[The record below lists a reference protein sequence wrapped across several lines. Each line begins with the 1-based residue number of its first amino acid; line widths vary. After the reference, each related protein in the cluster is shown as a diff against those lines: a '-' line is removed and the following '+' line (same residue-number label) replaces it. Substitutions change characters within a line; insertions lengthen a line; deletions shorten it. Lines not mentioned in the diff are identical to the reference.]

1 MNDAI
6 WYLLLAASGAL
17 LAWLNVRKILEDE
30 MKFDGQAP
38 EINVKPVTKVEMLER
53 LQNEL
58 ESLDAGPERARVLT
72 EIVKLSEE

>member
-1 MNDAI
+1 
-6 WYLLLAASGAL
+6 
-17 LAWLNVRKILEDE
+17 